1 MSSPYPL
8 FAQLWPAAVLL
19 ILMCCPTSVRRWV
32 LTRLKWLGLA
42 IGILLI
48 LPYLFA

>member
-8 FAQLWPAAVLL
+8 AKELWPIGVLL
-19 ILMCCPTSVRRWV
+19 ILMCAPRPLRTWI

-42 IGILLI
+42 IGILLL
-48 LPYLFA
+48 LPYLIA